1 MNQPTT
7 VREALIAEALGDIA
21 HLLDRVESL
30 TSATDSR
37 RLALEQAS
45 AQLDARLGA
54 FGAGMSSL
62 THQAKTKA
70 VEHILQRTGEA
81 ARQTVEAQTRA
92 MEEAAR
98 LAFEAQVEPML
109 ARINASFRQIAHRVD
124 RPWDL
129 WLTHAATAAV
139 SAVFTWLL
147 TLTIPVG

>member
-7 VREALIAEALGDIA
+7 AREALIAEALGDIA

-45 AQLDARLGA
+45 AQLDARLGT
-54 FGAGMSSL
+54 FGAGMSFL

-70 VEHILQRTGEA
+70 VEHILQRTGEV

-98 LAFEAQVEPML
+98 LAFAAQVEPML
-109 ARINASFRQIAHRVD
+109 ARINASFRRIAHRVD

>member
-7 VREALIAEALGDIA
+7 AREALIAEALGDIA

-30 TSATDSR
+30 TSAMDSR

-54 FGAGMSSL
+54 FDGGMSSL

-70 VEHILQRTGEA
+70 VEHILLRTGEV

-98 LAFEAQVEPML
+98 LAFAAQVEPML
-109 ARINASFRQIAHRVD
+109 ARINASFGQIAHRVD

-147 TLTIPVG
+147 TLIIPVR